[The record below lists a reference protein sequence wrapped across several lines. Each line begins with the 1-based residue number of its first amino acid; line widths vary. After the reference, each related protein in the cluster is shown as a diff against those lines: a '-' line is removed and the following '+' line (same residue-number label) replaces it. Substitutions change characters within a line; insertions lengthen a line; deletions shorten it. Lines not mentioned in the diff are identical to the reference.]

1 MLVGELKKILSRY
14 EDHQY
19 VQVLMEKEDRV
30 RYQMIIQDVIDSPG
44 WHTDPAK
51 PEQNIIRILIHEM
64 NRIISTNT
72 VTAEDVETERLIQQN
87 LPSMKRKLAEFRRYI
102 KTGEYP

>member
-1 MLVGELKKILSRY
+1 MTVKELKEILSCY
-14 EDHQY
+14 QDHQY

-30 RYQMIIQDVIDSPG
+30 RYQMIIQEVFDSPG
-44 WHTDPAK
+44 WHTNPEK

-64 NRIISTNT
+64 NRIISTNSY
-72 VTAEDVETERLIQQN
+72 TAQDIESERLLQQYMPQIN
-87 LPSMKRKLAEFRRYI
+87 RRLKEFKHYI